1 MYLNIAIAGVNVLF
15 FNNKWAVRQ
24 MLCVCFVDRYFSFC
38 PFSFVH
44 CVICLSSING
54 FWFGILKLLQQ

>member
-44 CVICLSSING
+44 CVICPSSING
-54 FWFGILKLLQQ
+54 F